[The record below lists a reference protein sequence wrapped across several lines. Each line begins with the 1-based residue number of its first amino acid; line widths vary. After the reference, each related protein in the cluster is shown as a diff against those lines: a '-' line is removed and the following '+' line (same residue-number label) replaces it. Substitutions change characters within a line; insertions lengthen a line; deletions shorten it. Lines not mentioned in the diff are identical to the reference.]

1 MLKIAKNLTMITFLC
16 FSFIVAGK
24 ETFFN
29 LKTFYIPSFKENA
42 LLQRLDFYFPVV
54 ISARLI
60 PEKHQY
66 KLKNPESKNKKVCKR
81 IFTDKELK
89 KILSAV
95 KMWRFKV
102 NQPCN
107 ILIKIWI
114 GWPVSPP
121 EKEQILKR
129 KTKWHKMEIT
139 YNCNGYKHS
148 EKFAI
153 LNEKSIKLIE
163 EK

>member
-1 MLKIAKNLTMITFLC
+1 MLKICKPILILIFFC
-16 FSFIVAGK
+16 FSFIVLGE

-29 LKTFYIPSFKENA
+29 LKTFYIPSFKGNT

-66 KLKNPESKNKKVCKR
+66 KLRNPEIKNKKVCKR

-107 ILIKIWI
+107 VLIKIWI

-121 EKEQILKR
+121 EKEHILKR
-129 KTKWHKMEIT
+129 KTKWHKMEII

-153 LNEKSIKLIE
+153 LNEKSLKLIK

>member
-1 MLKIAKNLTMITFLC
+1 MLKIAKNLTTLTFLC
-16 FSFIVAGK
+16 FSFIGIGK

-29 LKTFYIPSFKENA
+29 LKTFYIPSFKGNTF
-42 LLQRLDFYFPVV
+42 LQRLDFYFPVV

-60 PEKHQY
+60 PEKSQY
-66 KLKNPESKNKKVCKR
+66 KLKNPEIKNKKVCKR

-107 ILIKIWI
+107 VLIKIWI

-121 EKEQILKR
+121 EKEHILKR
-129 KTKWHKMEIT
+129 KTKWHKMELT
-139 YNCNGYKHS
+139 YNCNNYKNS
-148 EKFAI
+148 EHFTI
-153 LNEKSIKLIE
+153 IDQKSVKLIE